1 VTCFVGPETSEFRG
15 GIVEVVI
22 KQFQESDFHGMSSL
36 YMNFYN
42 ELRESQGWEASKL
55 DKKAADQ
62 VARESL
68 EGKSQIFFAE
78 HHREL
83 VGFARVQFWEGAYF
97 VREVFVKKQFR
108 RKGVGSRLLACCE
121 DFVLKNGETSLYLTV
136 EPKHS
141 VSIEYLI
148 HNGFDTL
155 NMLELRKDLA
165 TDNFPERQGTVDI
178 LGHKFRLLKRKKPI
192 PRNAKEKERK

>member
-1 VTCFVGPETSEFRG
+1 MG
-15 GIVEVVI
+15 
-22 KQFQESDFHGMSSL
+22 
-36 YMNFYN
+36 FYN
-42 ELRESQGWEASKL
+42 ELRESQGSETSKL
-55 DKKAADQ
+55 NKEAADQ

-68 EGKSQIFFAE
+68 EGKSQIFLAE
-78 HHREL
+78 NQSEL

-97 VREVFVKKQFR
+97 VREVFVKKRFR
-108 RKGVGSRLLACCE
+108 RKGVGSRLLVACE
-121 DFVLKNGETSLYLTV
+121 DFALKNGETSLYLTV

-165 TDNFPERQGTVDI
+165 TENPPERQGSVEI
-178 LGHKFRLLKRKKPI
+178 LGHRFQLLEREKSSTRMLKRKKG
-192 PRNAKEKERK
+192 E